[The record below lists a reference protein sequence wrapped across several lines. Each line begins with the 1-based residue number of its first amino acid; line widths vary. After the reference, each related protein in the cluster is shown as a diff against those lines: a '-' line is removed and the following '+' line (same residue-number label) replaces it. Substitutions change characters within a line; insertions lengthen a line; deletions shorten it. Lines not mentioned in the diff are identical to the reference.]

1 MVNIKARTKSFFGQI
16 PKKIRQVK
24 FLLLTPTRALI
35 VTLLHTR
42 RTRKAKQ
49 YHAIS
54 CIIQKI
60 LFIMHICQNVPL
72 FTESHLF
79 SNSLCV
85 VVFFVSCKF
94 EGERLVVA
102 AAPVS

>member
-16 PKKIRQVK
+16 PRKIRQVK

-42 RTRKAKQ
+42 RRRRKAKQ

-54 CIIQKI
+54 CKI
-60 LFIMHICQNVPL
+60 LALYSKYFLSCNMSERTFVHRKP
-72 FTESHLF
+72 F
-79 SNSLCV
+79 
-85 VVFFVSCKF
+85 VF
-94 EGERLVVA
+94 
-102 AAPVS
+102 